1 MNNENLALKTE
12 LIYFKEDVLKDIKSS
27 SLKLTSRID
36 DQKDVFSR
44 KIANIETRLEALF
57 NKVVSLAN
65 SISIDKT
72 MSEKIETLEKFR
84 TKAQD
89 TLFSYDLNFKAQSKL
104 IKDNSYR
111 IESFI
116 NDNIYYNGIIGNTNN
131 CKFNSFH
138 KFIDYVLLNIAQL
151 NTFKDKNLALDFKSY
166 KNKIDN
172 NIEMMKI
179 ELENNLNT
187 NTNYTKRTIQESE
200 NKTKNILNSL
210 DEKIMQIRLE
220 NNKLNTN
227 IEKTLEIITNES
239 NKMKKE
245 IYDNLKEETEEINNM
260 YKFIDNKIEIYH
272 KECLDNYEKLHKLIE
287 GLINMS
293 IKDKNSDSKGTPHG
307 LKSPRVES
315 FLKKY
320 IEGKVG
326 SDEVSYHK
334 NINNNNI
341 LSNNLV
347 DINKDENVDINYL
360 ILNGKKNINDIN
372 NINNLN
378 NLTNNY
384 KNNINIRKAR
394 RSFFSASPII
404 LKDYFNNV
412 ENKYSNEKFII
423 NNDYSNNNFT
433 RKISSIN
440 YEFKNINKIIGKDS
454 YKPELNFVQKD
465 FLLMNIQ
472 KNLKNSNFI
481 LTPLINSKKDDDRIN
496 LIYTHKNI
504 NNTFINNNLNMTKN
518 KDIKYSNLNNFKNE
532 KKDKEINKV
541 IIDKNI
547 IKNINNMKNKKIV
560 ESKSDKIIFKEM
572 VDSKSEKTIFKEKE
586 KEPKKG
592 IIYHNKEKKLNN
604 YKYIDSLS
612 TDKDNFYN
620 NSTNNATTTKI
631 KNENFENNKKNN
643 SNEEIAINYNNVQLN
658 KNEINK
664 IIIRSLMSGQNSI
677 SKLSIINND
686 NTSNIND
693 DYPNPIANALE
704 IKNISVKNKK
714 EKDEK
719 KENKENK
726 ESKEKVI
733 YSYLDDK
740 TSNNNINEQESKKPK
755 KLNNTCND
763 IIDKDKNKIE
773 NNIIAILNYSD
784 HNINSKNKLDKK
796 DENENPLS
804 NKKSRDNNNNLK
816 QSNSHKNIIKFKEK
830 HEFKNKLEIKPNT
843 NKLNINNKNKMEIIA
858 MSQIER
864 SMKHLSG
871 ISNNTNKK
879 NNDLISI
886 SDKIKSNIASSTFY
900 SNNENIQNKQ
910 NKI

>member
-116 NDNIYYNGIIGNTNN
+116 NDNIYYNGIIGKTNN

-151 NTFKDKNLALDFKSY
+151 NTFKDKTLALDFKNY
-166 KNKIDN
+166 KKQIDN

-293 IKDKNSDSKGTPHG
+293 IKDKSSDSKGTPHG

-454 YKPELNFVQKD
+454 YKPDLDFAKKD
-465 FLLMNIQ
+465 FHLINNQ
-472 KNLKNSNFI
+472 KNLKNSNLVLSP
-481 LTPLINSKKDDDRIN
+481 LTSTKKDEDKIN
-496 LIYTHKNI
+496 LINTHKNLNNNI
-504 NNTFINNNLNMTKN
+504 NINNNFNIIRN
-518 KDIKYSNLNNFKNE
+518 KERKYSNLNDFINE
-532 KKDKEINKV
+532 KKENEIHKD

-547 IKNINNMKNKKIV
+547 LKNVNNIKNKKIV
-560 ESKSDKIIFKEM
+560 ESKSDKIIFKER
-572 VDSKSEKTIFKEKE
+572 E

-592 IIYHNKEKKLNN
+592 IIYHKKEKNINN
-604 YKYIDSLS
+604 YKYLDSLS
-612 TDKDNFYN
+612 TEKDNFYN

-631 KNENFENNKKNN
+631 KNDNLEYDKKNK
-643 SNEEIAINYNNVQLN
+643 SREEIAVNYDKVKLN

-664 IIIRSLMSGQNSI
+664 IIIRSLMGGQNSI

-686 NTSNIND
+686 NINNINNIND
-693 DYPNPIANALE
+693 DYPYAIANVLE
-704 IKNISVKNKK
+704 IKNIPSTKN
-714 EKDEK
+714 K

-726 ESKEKVI
+726 ENKDNNEKNENKEKKENNYKVI

-740 TSNNNINEQESKKPK
+740 TAYNNNIKDKEAKKPK

-763 IIDKDKNKIE
+763 ISDNNINKY
-773 NNIIAILNYSD
+773 NNIISILNYSD
-784 HNINSKNKLDKK
+784 NNINSKNKLDKK

-804 NKKSRDNNNNLK
+804 DKKSRDNNNNLK
-816 QSNSHKNIIKFKEK
+816 QSNSHKNERIKFKEK
-830 HEFKNKLEIKPNT
+830 YEYKNKLEKKPNV

-858 MSQIER
+858 MNQIER

-871 ISNNTNKK
+871 ISNNTNKN

-886 SDKIKSNIASSTFY
+886 SDKIKSNIASSSY
-900 SNNENIQNKQ
+900 NSNSNNENIQNK
-910 NKI
+910 

>member
-1 MNNENLALKTE
+1 MNNDNLALKTE

-27 SLKLTSRID
+27 SLKLISKID
-36 DQKDVFSR
+36 YQKDDFSR
-44 KIANIETRLEALF
+44 KITNIESRLEALF
-57 NKVVSLAN
+57 NKVVSLSN
-65 SISIDKT
+65 SISIDKSI
-72 MSEKIETLEKFR
+72 SEKVETFEKFR
-84 TKAQD
+84 MKTQD
-89 TLFSYDLNFKAQSKL
+89 TLFSYDLNFKAQAKL

-111 IESFI
+111 VESFI
-116 NDNIYYNGIIGNTNN
+116 NDNIYYNGIIGPTNN

-151 NTFKDKNLALDFKSY
+151 NTFKDKTLALDYKNY

-272 KECLDNYEKLHKLIE
+272 KECLDNYEKLKKLIE

-293 IKDKNSDSKGTPHG
+293 IKDKNIDNKVSPRGV
-307 LKSPRVES
+307 KSPRVES

-326 SDEVSYHK
+326 LEDVSYHK
-334 NINNNNI
+334 NINNNA
-341 LSNNLV
+341 LTNNLV
-347 DINKDENVDINYL
+347 DINKDENTDINN
-360 ILNGKKNINDIN
+360 IIFDNKININDIN

-378 NLTNNY
+378 DNY
-384 KNNINIRKAR
+384 KNNISIKKSR
-394 RSFFSASPII
+394 RSFFSASPIK
-404 LKDYFNNV
+404 LKDYFNNP
-412 ENKYSNEKFII
+412 ENKFSNEKYII
-423 NNDYSNNNFT
+423 NNDYTNKNQIK
-433 RKISSIN
+433 KINSIN
-440 YEFKNINKIIGKDS
+440 YEFKNINKIIGNDS
-454 YKPELNFVQKD
+454 YKPDLDFIKKD
-465 FLLMNIQ
+465 FHLNNNQ
-472 KNLKNSNFI
+472 KNLKNSNLS
-481 LTPLINSKKDDDRIN
+481 LTPLINTKKDEHKIN
-496 LIYTHKNI
+496 LFNTHKNI
-504 NNTFINNNLNMTKN
+504 NNNINTNFYNIKN

-572 VDSKSEKTIFKEKE
+572 VDSKSEKTIFKDKK

-631 KNENFENNKKNN
+631 KNENFENNKKSK

-719 KENKENK
+719 KENKENR
-726 ESKEKVI
+726 ESNEKVI